1 VAAGFSGHGMT
12 RTFTCGRVIADMVA
26 GAPYDPNFPATWLPS
41 PGRFGPAIPIV
52 PGPEAAAGAVYV

>member
-1 VAAGFSGHGMT
+1 MT